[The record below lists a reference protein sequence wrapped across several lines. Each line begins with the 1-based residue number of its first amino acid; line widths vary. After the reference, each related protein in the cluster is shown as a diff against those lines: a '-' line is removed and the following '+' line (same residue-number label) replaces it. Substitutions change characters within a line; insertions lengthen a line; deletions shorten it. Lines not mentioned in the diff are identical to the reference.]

1 MIIYKG
7 KFNSKWSK
15 HTKFTKTE
23 PIANYKK
30 LKLAGFCEKPIKT
43 KIKIKL
49 NHHKNPGKI
58 RRSFQIHP
66 GAHNRPTDFSVYT
79 IKHGW

>member
-1 MIIYKG
+1 MVICAAFSTVIYKG
-7 KFNSKWSK
+7 KFNSKWTK
-15 HTKFTKTE
+15 YTKFSKTE

-43 KIKIKL
+43 KIKITH

-58 RRSFQIHP
+58 
-66 GAHNRPTDFSVYT
+66 
-79 IKHGW
+79 